1 MFTRETFRS
10 STPASSKMFNQA
22 VDPVLRE
29 TRFFNRALTPE
40 REAKGTMSKER
51 QSEQLPLRRA
61 ASTLL
66 SFREEP

>member
-1 MFTRETFRS
+1 
-10 STPASSKMFNQA
+10 MFNQ
-22 VDPVLRE
+22 VVHLLLRE

-40 REAKGTMSKER
+40 REAKGTISKER